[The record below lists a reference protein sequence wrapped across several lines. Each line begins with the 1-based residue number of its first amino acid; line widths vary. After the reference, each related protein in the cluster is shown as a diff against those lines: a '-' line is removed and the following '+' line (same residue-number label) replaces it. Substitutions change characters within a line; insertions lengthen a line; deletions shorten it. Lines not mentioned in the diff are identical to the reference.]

1 MLLQAVRVLE
11 CFAAKSAESM
21 LGLVMRREVF
31 IVLEMYITMLAI
43 RMFKALNPV
52 FFESDPGGEV
62 DLVAIVTMTY
72 YVVR

>member
-1 MLLQAVRVLE
+1 
-11 CFAAKSAESM
+11 M

-72 YVVR
+72 YAVR